1 MNDKNN
7 IARNLD
13 KVNDH
18 LNKLYPE
25 PEEKMETWK
34 EIDKIVD
41 SRFLMKALDILPEEN
56 REEFVELF
64 TSSPDDEEKIF
75 GYLEEKGGKDTRED
89 LTNLLSDISQE
100 LVHDLVPPRDEIT
113 AELTV
118 GEMKEPVK

>member
-13 KVNDH
+13 KVNDL

-34 EIDKIVD
+34 EIDKIVN

>member
-13 KVNDH
+13 KVNDL